1 MNTVI
6 FLLKKKKN
14 KKLKI
19 CVKFK
24 IKKWKQEKKI
34 RQKNLYQTWNKLE
47 IENEYKIWER
57 ENRYIKWKLIRQRN
71 EFIQIWWDSIEIV
84 TFW

>member
-1 MNTVI
+1 MI

-57 ENRYIKWKLIRQRN
+57 ENGYIKWKLIRQQN
-71 EFIQIWWDSIEIV
+71 EFIQILWDSIEIII
-84 TFW
+84 FWCV